1 MDISWGS
8 DVWLPVRHRASK
20 EWSKYLLLQACST
33 SVSGQIDLT
42 GDYTLQL
49 QLDLS
54 FVTHHYTSGSGLS
67 FCAERLRSSG
77 TLPRPPPRSP
87 PHSCYGDGSVPNREV
102 VPSARKDNR
111 LLKRSVPIK
120 ATSPASSK
128 GKVQARWM
136 SPVAQP
142 SLRAPV
148 WTTPAAPTHGSL
160 NSGMKTEDI
169 QSPPAK
175 QHRKVTYLTYSTI
188 LIPASKLPLWKK
200 IILEAYTR

>member
-1 MDISWGS
+1 MKQ
-8 DVWLPVRHRASK
+8 VPVIAGMQH
-20 EWSKYLLLQACST
+20 Q
-33 SVSGQIDLT
+33 VSGQTDLT
-42 GDYTLQL
+42 GVYVLQL

-67 FCAERLRSSG
+67 FCAERLRRSG

-87 PHSCYGDGSVPNREV
+87 PHSCYGNGLVPDREV

-111 LLKRSVPIK
+111 LLKQSVPIK
-120 ATSPASSK
+120 ATSPSSSK

-142 SLRAPV
+142 
-148 WTTPAAPTHGSL
+148 TGSCL
-160 NSGMKTEDI
+160 DYAGSSNTWQSELGHEDRRR
-169 QSPPAK
+169 PKPHPK

-188 LIPASKLPLWKK
+188 LIPASKLQLRKK